1 MGSWPLS
8 LEYPAAGSRCP
19 QLLEAGPPWL
29 QACAWRIAST
39 PILPPPIGTR
49 ALPSSGGDTASV
61 RLCLGMIRWRMEV
74 LAASVEAQSA
84 LRSGSL
90 AVLELAVGRFALY

>member
-1 MGSWPLS
+1 
-8 LEYPAAGSRCP
+8 
-19 QLLEAGPPWL
+19 
-29 QACAWRIAST
+29 
-39 PILPPPIGTR
+39 
-49 ALPSSGGDTASV
+49 
-61 RLCLGMIRWRMEV
+61 MIRWRMEV